1 MLVSAID
8 STLLTTSNDE
18 ANQILSDFLNQAGFV
33 PHSTEPLTINAEMNV
48 NADFSWMD
56 NPYFDAA
63 VSASLD
69 SILINFRPHDNCM
82 YADPNYPEYLSFA
95 SDPLTISG
103 FSYLKESHRLIT
115 FFYYWNMISYF
126 HPTRFLMDQ
135 SWDTTLLKFIPL
147 IRSATDDLAFHK
159 TFLQLVAHINDT
171 HGFTG
176 STFLSDF
183 FGNHYP
189 KLKIEYIEQKTVVT
203 KVDPTNPDIK
213 VGDVVNK
220 ISGIPIEYLR
230 DSLRVFIPASNE
242 NALQRDLHKLMIR
255 GLFNSTMQLELEDAE
270 GHSFSSSLRRLDN
283 GQGNFIWAYEDL
295 KPVWTVTSCGYGY
308 VNLGKL
314 MVSQLHLMYNDL
326 KNTPAIIFDVRNYP
340 NGVIWDLV
348 KYLYAEPTTWSYLTH
363 PDNTYPGWYN
373 WGDNKFDA
381 GNFSNPNPYSGKVY
395 ILVNAES
402 QSHSEY
408 TVMGLQQHPNAFTIG
423 SQTAG
428 ADGNV
433 VYLVLPGGIYTYWTS
448 LGVYYPDSTL
458 AQRVGVKIDSVVTP
472 TIEGI
477 RQGRDEVLEAALDC
491 LSSSAEQPTTLSHT
505 DIIVSPNPVHD
516 LLSFEIQS
524 PWMGGFEVSLW
535 SSTGVR
541 VYHSRLFKET
551 ERQAFQQKFPYLVP
565 GYYILKIENEKMKE
579 ARSVIVQQ

>member
-1 MLVSAID
+1 MKKTEKIILNCLILFFSSSYSSLVAQPGDDLTGRLWRLAKVYGFAKYFHPNNCVTDWNTMLVSAID

-183 FGNHYP
+183 
-189 KLKIEYIEQKTVVT
+189 L
-203 KVDPTNPDIK
+203 
-213 VGDVVNK
+213 
-220 ISGIPIEYLR
+220 
-230 DSLRVFIPASNE
+230 
-242 NALQRDLHKLMIR
+242 
-255 GLFNSTMQLELEDAE
+255 
-270 GHSFSSSLRRLDN
+270 
-283 GQGNFIWAYEDL
+283 
-295 KPVWTVTSCGYGY
+295 
-308 VNLGKL
+308 
-314 MVSQLHLMYNDL
+314 
-326 KNTPAIIFDVRNYP
+326 AIITP
-340 NGVIWDLV
+340 N
-348 KYLYAEPTTWSYLTH
+348 
-363 PDNTYPGWYN
+363 
-373 WGDNKFDA
+373 
-381 GNFSNPNPYSGKVY
+381 
-395 ILVNAES
+395 
-402 QSHSEY
+402 
-408 TVMGLQQHPNAFTIG
+408 
-423 SQTAG
+423 
-428 ADGNV
+428 
-433 VYLVLPGGIYTYWTS
+433 
-448 LGVYYPDSTL
+448 
-458 AQRVGVKIDSVVTP
+458 
-472 TIEGI
+472 
-477 RQGRDEVLEAALDC
+477 
-491 LSSSAEQPTTLSHT
+491 
-505 DIIVSPNPVHD
+505 
-516 LLSFEIQS
+516 
-524 PWMGGFEVSLW
+524 
-535 SSTGVR
+535 
-541 VYHSRLFKET
+541 
-551 ERQAFQQKFPYLVP
+551 
-565 GYYILKIENEKMKE
+565 
-579 ARSVIVQQ
+579 